1 MDISIKLNFIRLEP
15 NFFKTLLLIAW
26 ALKQPVTFTRLVDP
40 SCKMNVM
47 VLLESFTGSTIT
59 DNVSRAT
66 IDGITIYIV
75 SAGIHATN
83 RQIITGVIL
92 T

>member
-47 VLLESFTGSTIT
+47 VLLESLLEALLPTTFPELLLM
-59 DNVSRAT
+59 VLPF
-66 IDGITIYIV
+66 
-75 SAGIHATN
+75 
-83 RQIITGVIL
+83 IL
-92 T
+92 LVLEFMLLIGKLLLELF